1 MSDIIPGASAFVSI
15 YWRFSR
21 FRHRSRGLPCSGI
34 HRQITGVTDI
44 LAPFPTLWIRTH
56 QRALPGRF
64 IWTGFELDMV
74 DVLAAPQQAKT
85 DSGLRT
91 LGLISVAHWVSH
103 FHMFVLPMLFPFLK
117 QQLGVG
123 YIELGFALTVFA
135 VVSGL
140 TQAPM
145 GYLGDRIGARKILLM
160 GLTLGGLSLMMLGV
174 HLSYA
179 WLIASAVLLGLANS
193 VYHPADYAIL
203 SAHMDEAR
211 MGRAF
216 SIHTFAGYLGGAV
229 APIIVATL
237 VATTG
242 GLGALIVTGAI
253 GPLVALLLIVAGI
266 PDASATDRGADG
278 AAMPR
283 PTVVTPAL
291 MMLTMFFMLLSLS
304 YAGIGSFGVVALMS
318 GYGASFSTANMA
330 LTAFLAFSAIGVLAG
345 GFLADR
351 THRHGQVAA
360 ACFAVNAVIVL
371 AIATVNLPS
380 LVLTV
385 AMAVAGFL
393 GGVIA
398 PSRDMLVRNAAPPGA
413 AGRAFGIV
421 STGFNIGGI
430 ISPLLFG
437 WIMDQNLPHWVF
449 GASVVFMV
457 LTVLLALFTERG
469 PQTSPGPSDA
479 RTDASLTI
487 IGGG

>member
-1 MSDIIPGASAFVSI
+1 MV
-15 YWRFSR
+15 
-21 FRHRSRGLPCSGI
+21 
-34 HRQITGVTDI
+34 DI
-44 LAPFPTLWIRTH
+44 LA
-56 QRALPGRF
+56 
-64 IWTGFELDMV
+64 
-74 DVLAAPQQAKT
+74 APRLSKT
-85 DSGLRT
+85 DSSLRT
-91 LGLISVAHWVSH
+91 LIAISTAHWVSH
-103 FHMFVLPMLFPFLK
+103 FHLFVLPMLFPFLK

-145 GYLGDRIGARKILLM
+145 GYLGDRIGARKILLI
-160 GLTLGGLSLMMLGV
+160 GLTVGGFALIMLGL
-174 HLSYA
+174 HLSYS

-216 SIHTFAGYLGGAV
+216 SIHTFAGFLGGAV
-229 APIIVATL
+229 APAIVAAL
-237 VATTG
+237 VAMTG
-242 GLGALIVTGAI
+242 GHGALIVAGAV
-253 GPLVALLLIVAGI
+253 GPAVALLLLVIGI
-266 PDASATDRGADG
+266 PDASAADRTTDGVKAPQQG
-278 AAMPR
+278 
-283 PTVVTPAL
+283 VVTPAIVL
-291 MMLTMFFMLLSLS
+291 LTAFFMLLSLS
-304 YAGIGSFGVVALMS
+304 TAGIGNFGVVALMS
-318 GYGASFSTANMA
+318 GYGNTFSTANIA
-330 LTAFLAFSAIGVLAG
+330 LTAFLGASAAGVLAG

-360 ACFAVNAVIVL
+360 VCFALNAAIMLVI
-371 AIATVNLPS
+371 AIFTLPPVP
-380 LVLTV
+380 LIA

-437 WIMDQNLPHWVF
+437 WIMDQDMPHWVF
-449 GASVVFMV
+449 GASVVFMA
-457 LTVLLALFTERG
+457 LTVLLALVTDS
-469 PQTSPGPSDA
+469 SP
-479 RTDASLTI
+479 RTNFEKGDGRVLHP
-487 IGGG
+487 